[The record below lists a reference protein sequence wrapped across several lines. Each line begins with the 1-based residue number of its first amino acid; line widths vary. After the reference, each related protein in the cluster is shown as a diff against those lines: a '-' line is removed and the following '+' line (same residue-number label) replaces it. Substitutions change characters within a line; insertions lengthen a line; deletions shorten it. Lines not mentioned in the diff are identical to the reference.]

1 MTQKM
6 PRFSPIGRRLYRRW
20 PWIAAFVFG
29 VHLAFLFGLDRLLL
43 GVVMTPATPE
53 LGPVSVQMLPAPKM
67 PVLAPP
73 APAPAPPA
81 PAIIPESAIVKPAPS
96 ADLQATSDPVPP
108 PLAQP
113 LADPIGTG
121 QVDLATRTPRDSE
134 LPQVG
139 GVALSAFW
147 GDHTSGTQIGR
158 GSIQL
163 NFTPDGRYNIK
174 LVTEAVG
181 WATIFAS
188 KPLYAETVGSI
199 GPGGLRPERY
209 THRSPRGREEVSVFD
224 YENKKITYS
233 SLKEPLPLLNG
244 IQDRLSFMIQLAW
257 MMKVAPERF
266 TLGETVLLPMAG
278 RNKVEEVNFWVESDA
293 DVVMPG
299 GVLVPALHLSS
310 YREAE
315 RFKGR
320 IDIWLDRTDRL
331 MPVRI
336 RFEEV
341 RGQVLDLLT
350 VRQP

>member
-1 MTQKM
+1 MTYKKRP
-6 PRFSPIGRRLYRRW
+6 PRDRLASFYRRW
-20 PWIAAFVFG
+20 PWIAAG
-29 VHLAFLFGLDRLLL
+29 VLVLHLIVLTGLDRVLL
-43 GVVMTPATPE
+43 GLVAPADPPPP
-53 LGPVSVQMLPAPKM
+53 GPLAIQMLPPPTMPKI
-67 PVLAPP
+67 PLAPP
-73 APAPAPPA
+73 APKPVPPAIVSEADLAAAPAPEPS
-81 PAIIPESAIVKPAPS
+81 PTPS
-96 ADLQATSDPVPP
+96 AGEAEGPAEPV
-108 PLAQP
+108 
-113 LADPIGTG
+113 DF
-121 QVDLATRTPRDSE
+121 ATRVPTDSE

-147 GDHTSGTQIGR
+147 GEHTSGTQIGR

-188 KPLYAETVGSI
+188 KPLYAETVGTV

-209 THRSPRGREEVSVFD
+209 THRSPRGKEEISVFD

-257 MMKVAPERF
+257 MMKVAPEQF
-266 TLGETVLLPMAG
+266 TLGGTVDLPMAG
-278 RNKVEEVNFWVESDA
+278 RNKVEEVSFWVESDA
-293 DVVMPG
+293 DIVIPG

-310 YREAE
+310 HREGE

-331 MPVRI
+331 LPVRI

>member
-1 MTQKM
+1 MIYKKR
-6 PRFSPIGRRLYRRW
+6 PPAERPASLYRRW
-20 PWIAAFVFG
+20 PWIAAG
-29 VHLAFLFGLDRLLL
+29 VLVLHLVMLTGLDRVLL
-43 GVVMTPATPE
+43 GMIVSPDPGPA
-53 LGPVSVQMLPAPKM
+53 GPLAVQMLPPPTMPKI
-67 PVLAPP
+67 PQAPP
-73 APAPAPPA
+73 APKPVPPAIVSEAELAAAPAP
-81 PAIIPESAIVKPAPS
+81 SDQS
-96 ADLQATSDPVPP
+96 SSSDSQGSTQQADLASRIPKDN
-108 PLAQP
+108 
-113 LADPIGTG
+113 
-121 QVDLATRTPRDSE
+121 E

-139 GVALSAFW
+139 GVALSVFW

-158 GSIQL
+158 GAIQL
-163 NFTPDGRYNIK
+163 NFTPDGRYSIK

-181 WATIFAS
+181 WATVFAS
-188 KPLYAETVGSI
+188 KPLYAETIGSI

-209 THRSPRGREEVSVFD
+209 THRSPRGKEEVSVFD

-266 TLGETVLLPMAG
+266 TLGEAIGLPMAG
-278 RNKVEEVNFWVESDA
+278 RNKVEDVSFWVESDA

-299 GVLVPALHLSS
+299 GVLVPAVHLSS
-310 YREAE
+310 HRQGD
-315 RFKGR
+315 RFKGK

-331 MPVRI
+331 LPVRI
-336 RFEEV
+336 RFEET

>member
-1 MTQKM
+1 M
-6 PRFSPIGRRLYRRW
+6 PIVASTGRRLYRRW
-20 PWIAAFVFG
+20 PWIAAFVLG

-43 GVVMTPATPE
+43 GVVVGPATPD
-53 LGPVSVQMLPAPKM
+53 LGPVSVQILPPPKM

-81 PAIIPESAIVKPAPS
+81 PAIISESAIVKPAPL
-96 ADLQATSDPVPP
+96 ADPQATSDPVPP
-108 PLAQP
+108 PQV
-113 LADPIGTG
+113 LADSPGSG
-121 QVDLATRTPRDSE
+121 QVDIANRTPLDSE
-134 LPQVG
+134 LPLVG

-163 NFTPDGRYNIK
+163 NFTPDGRYSIK

-181 WATIFAS
+181 WASLFAS
-188 KPLYAETVGSI
+188 KPLYAETVGTI

-209 THRSPRGREEVSVFD
+209 THRSPRGKEEVSVFD